1 MTNSKFISFLAW
13 SSAIVLVW
21 GVVLGSVKYSSL
33 ALGAFI
39 FFVVV
44 GIGAGLLSISD
55 TVRK

>member
-1 MTNSKFISFLAW
+1 MTNSKFISLLAW

-21 GVVLGSVKYSSL
+21 GVVLGSVKYNGL
-33 ALGAFI
+33 VLGAFI

-44 GIGAGLLSISD
+44 GIGAGLLSGSD

>member
-1 MTNSKFISFLAW
+1 MTNTKFISLLAW
-13 SSAIVLVW
+13 CSAIVLVW

>member
-1 MTNSKFISFLAW
+1 MTNSKFISLLAW

-21 GVVLGSVKYSSL
+21 AIILGRVEYNGL

>member
-1 MTNSKFISFLAW
+1 MTNSKFISLVAW

-21 GVVLGSVKYSSL
+21 GVVLGSVKYNGL
-33 ALGAFI
+33 VLGAFI

-44 GIGAGLLSISD
+44 GIGAGLLASSD

>member
-1 MTNSKFISFLAW
+1 MSNTKFISLLAW
-13 SSAIVLVW
+13 CSAIVLVW

>member
-1 MTNSKFISFLAW
+1 MTNSKFISLVAW

-21 GVVLGSVKYSSL
+21 GVVLGSVKYNGL
-33 ALGAFI
+33 VLGAFI

-44 GIGAGLLSISD
+44 GIGAGLLSGSD